1 MFSFRKK
8 QELTTEHSYLSH
20 LVEALKRIYEINENY
35 GIQGNAYLEGNTEIE
50 RMINKIIELK
60 SSQIREQFLQNSDM
74 IEFIT
79 QMNYVKDMVDNIN
92 LQRRQLE
99 EVAASSEEMSSSIEE
114 ICNYVQKTQITT
126 DEAVS
131 NSTYSIKTVNES
143 FMHINKSLEEINMAQ
158 SKMHNVTKNAK
169 EIDGVV
175 DLINQV
181 AEQTNLLALNA
192 SIEAARAGESGRGFS
207 VVANEIKKLADS
219 TKKSSNYIKDMVKN
233 LRGEIYASEQ
243 FIAEAC
249 NTFSVGKEQIDKA
262 IIAMSGMEK
271 SLNDICNIFKGISAN
286 VEEQSATTQEV
297 AARVCEI
304 NHQNQRLNEACLN
317 TGKGIYTISSMA
329 EKLRNTA
336 LTYFKD
342 FKGNQMLRPIAAEH
356 LLLKWKA
363 YNAAC
368 GFVKL
373 DENSIMDYT
382 SCNLGKYLENLKNNN
397 PSNEAV
403 QKQYEPHKKLHALT
417 KEAVRIVNSGDTSK
431 LNDTLRELDMVT
443 SELLKVLK

>member
-8 QELTTEHSYLSH
+8 QELTTEHSYLNH
-20 LVEALKRIYEINENY
+20 LVEVLKRIYEINENY
-35 GIQGNAYLEGNTEIE
+35 GIQGNAYLDGNTEIE

-114 ICNYVQKTQITT
+114 MSNYVQKTLITT

-143 FMHINKSLEEINMAQ
+143 FNHINKSLEEINMAQ

-169 EIDGVV
+169 EIDAVV

-219 TKKSSNYIKDMVKN
+219 TKTSSNYIKDMVKS
-233 LRGEIYASEQ
+233 LRGEIHVSEQ
-243 FIAEAC
+243 FIAKAC
-249 NTFSVGKEQIDKA
+249 NTFSEGKEQIDKA
-262 IIAMSGMEK
+262 VIAMSGMEK
-271 SLNDICNIFKGISAN
+271 SLNDICKIFEGISAS

-297 AARVCEI
+297 AARVSEI
-304 NHQNQRLNEACLN
+304 NHQNQRLNEACLK
-317 TGKGIYTISSMA
+317 TGKGIYIISSMA

-356 LLLKWKA
+356 LLLKWKV

-373 DENSIMDYT
+373 DENSIMGHT
-382 SCNLGKYLENLKNNN
+382 SCNLGKYLEHLKNNN

-417 KEAVRIVNSGDTSK
+417 KEAVRMINSGDTSK